1 MERRNI
7 FREKSNA
14 FGVRIVKLTKEL
26 RRRRAESL
34 LINQILKS
42 GTSIAA
48 NVEEGVAGISK
59 REFIMKLSIA
69 YKEAKET
76 GYWLKLLLESESIS
90 LKEYD

>member
-1 MERRNI
+1 
-7 FREKSNA
+7 
-14 FGVRIVKLTKEL
+14 L